1 MNNNYS
7 YYGNSQQQP
16 NNNKN
21 PNFYPSQNNLQNPNN
36 PQNPNNF
43 QNFNSIT
50 PQFDP
55 KFLNTPEFHYMMRL
69 YFSQNPNIS
78 NMMMQPPQ
86 TTSNIGYQQPAQ
98 IHSQNLDQSP
108 ATPEAHGSSN
118 KQQIEELYPTQQLG
132 DNDFGS
138 TQRKG
143 KEKAK
148 KTTKIGGPL
157 RKIYVLFQVFLI
169 VEVIY

>member
-1 MNNNYS
+1 
-7 YYGNSQQQP
+7 
-16 NNNKN
+16 
-21 PNFYPSQNNLQNPNN
+21 
-36 PQNPNNF
+36 
-43 QNFNSIT
+43 
-50 PQFDP
+50 
-55 KFLNTPEFHYMMRL
+55 MMRL